1 MFMLIDVST
10 HSFVK
15 KRKSRSVV
23 LSIAGSDSAAM
34 AGIQMDSRCCESF
47 DVHCATAITAVTAQN
62 SDEFIALNPIDPCD
76 LKEQIQAALK
86 LKPQSIK
93 IGLIAACEQVHVI
106 AECIK
111 NYLENNVAT
120 VVYDPVMRAT
130 SGAHF
135 FNTPLLNTI
144 RSYLLPLCT
153 VVTPNIPE
161 AEQLSGLKILNKKQ
175 LILAAKA
182 IRTMSIENLIIK
194 GGHTEEVLSED
205 FFCLNETVFSLS
217 GERVITENTRGTGC
231 AFSSFIAASLA
242 LGYELRDACVLA
254 KMAIQGAIKY
264 SKPLQNMRSCVSP
277 LGFPKAFWPKFS
289 KIPFENV
296 DELSG
301 TLDAELRDVNG
312 SPTLTDLSFPSCI
325 ETHGPL
331 GLGSLGLYPIVDS
344 VAWLERLLPLGITTV
359 QLRNKELI
367 GHALEEEVEM
377 AVELCQSYNCRL
389 FINDHWQL
397 AIDKGAYGVHL
408 GQEDLLDADLRAIK
422 QSGLRLGIS
431 NHCHFEFARALAIKP
446 SYLACGPIFA
456 TNTKDMPWVPHGLDG
471 LKYWKE
477 ALGEVP
483 LVAIGGIDDSNID
496 EVAATG
502 VSGVALISAITSCEN
517 PEEKAADLLR
527 IVNRHN
533 FTIEAS
539 S

>member
-1 MFMLIDVST
+1 MLIDVST

-93 IGLIAACEQVHVI
+93 IGLVAACEQVHVI

-111 NYLENNVAT
+111 NYLENNVTT
-120 VVYDPVMRAT
+120 VVYDPVMSAT

-144 RSYLLPLCT
+144 RSYLLPLCK

-161 AEQLSGLKILNKKQ
+161 AEQLSGLKISNKKQ
-175 LILAAKA
+175 LVLAAKA
-182 IRTMSIENLIIK
+182 IRAMSIENLIIK
-194 GGHTEEVLSED
+194 GGHIEEAMSED
-205 FFCLNETVFSLS
+205 FFFLNETVFSLS
-217 GERVITENTRGTGC
+217 GERIITENTRGTGC

-254 KMAIQGAIKY
+254 KMAMQGAVANSVSLEHMK
-264 SKPLQNMRSCVSP
+264 SCVSP
-277 LGFPKAFWPKFS
+277 LGFPKAFWPKFNNA
-289 KIPFENV
+289 PYDNV
-296 DELSG
+296 GESCSIF
-301 TLDAELRDVNG
+301 DAEVKTIN
-312 SPTLTDLSFPSCI
+312 DLSSSINFLFPSCI
-325 ETHGPL
+325 ETEGP
-331 GLGSLGLYPIVDS
+331 LGLYPIVDS

-359 QLRNKELI
+359 QLRNKELV
-367 GHALEEEVEM
+367 GRDLEDEVEI
-377 AVELCQSYNCRL
+377 AVKLCESYNCRL
-389 FINDHWQL
+389 FVNDHWQL

-408 GQEDLLDADLRAIK
+408 GQEDLLYADLRAIK
-422 QSGLRLGIS
+422 QSGLRLGVS

-483 LVAIGGIDDSNID
+483 LVAIGGIDGSNID

-502 VSGVALISAITSCEN
+502 VSGVALISAITSCES
-517 PEEKAADLLR
+517 PEEKTIDLLR
-527 IVNRHN
+527 IVNKHN
-533 FTIEAS
+533 FTIEANN
-539 S
+539 